1 MKRGAQLI
9 NDCHDSFPMLLE
21 SEKGT
26 KLHMVENLFN
36 TPVFPLFV
44 LEDFSLCV
52 WFLGGENSKIY

>member
-52 WFLGGENSKIY
+52 